1 MKIVQPGTDATYERK
16 VAVINQAILDI
27 GMGRYQWLVF
37 VLAAFGWFSDVVRFH
52 STPLID
58 FKVLSNLSNKGF
70 VVLETSSQH
79 HRTLCQT
86 GISRPPNCL

>member
-1 MKIVQPGTDATYERK
+1 MITVQPGTDATYERK

-37 VLAAFGWFSDVVRFH
+37 ILASFGWFSDVVRFH
-52 STPLID
+52 STE
-58 FKVLSNLSNKGF
+58 VLPSLSNKGF